1 MIKYSIHNKIKSI
14 LKMLNKS
21 KKEEYYK
28 YYKTWKLSEKFYIDY
43 KKANLIQENVINK
56 LTLLT
61 KNLQKGKI

>member
-43 KKANLIQENVINK
+43 KKANLIQENVIN

-61 KNLQKGKI
+61 KSLQKGKI